1 MNVGDQTDRGNM
13 ETTGRL
19 LSIDE
24 FRLMRGQVI
33 GLSAWTLIDQAMV
46 DQFAAVTR
54 DRQFIHV
61 DPERARGS
69 LFGGTVA
76 HGFLVL
82 SLLSA
87 FYAEAVPPLKDVK
100 VGINSGFNRVRF
112 VYPVKTGFRIRASF
126 VLAAI
131 EELKPDQWRTL
142 LEVTVEIDGIS
153 KPALV
158 AEWLT
163 SWIV

>member
-1 MNVGDQTDRGNM
+1 MNIPDQKDRGNT
-13 ETTGRL
+13 ETTGRI

-24 FRLMRGQVI
+24 FRLMRGQVV
-33 GLSAWTLIDQAMV
+33 GRSAWTLIDQAMV
-46 DQFAAVTR
+46 DQFAEVTR

-61 DPERARGS
+61 DPERARDT

-76 HGFLVL
+76 HGFLIL

-87 FYAEAVPPLKDVK
+87 FYADAVPPLKDVK

-112 VYPVKTGFRIRASF
+112 VSPVKTGCRIRARF
-126 VLAAI
+126 VLAEI
-131 EELKPDQWRTL
+131 EEQNPDHWRTL

-153 KPALV
+153 KPAMV

-163 SWIV
+163 LWIV

>member
-1 MNVGDQTDRGNM
+1 MNVGDPRDRANM
-13 ETTGRL
+13 ETTGRHL
-19 LSIDE
+19 TIDE

-33 GLSAWTLIDQAMV
+33 GRSAWILIDQTMV

-61 DPERARGS
+61 DPERARDS

-112 VYPVKTGFRIRASF
+112 VYPVKTGSRIRASF

-131 EELKPDQWRTL
+131 EEPKPDQWRTL